1 MDNMSAK
8 FTFSQGEQTQFLDSL
23 YKQYQS
29 DKNSVDLSWQKFFEG
44 MDYAVGQGL
53 ADSATS
59 SDTGHDSALVEA
71 YINAYRK
78 LGHLGAYLNPLN
90 TQPSLPNALSAELH
104 GLKDID
110 RSKKFYPVNLAKHDA
125 GFTFDEIDKLLK
137 ETYCGSIGAE
147 FRDSD
152 SIEFVTWIQDKM
164 ESCRNKPVYSAEKKL
179 GILHELIKAEGFES
193 FLQARYLGQKRFSVE
208 GVDTLIPFLQG
219 LTESVAKLDVE
230 EICLGMA
237 HRGRLNVLTN
247 YMGKTYE
254 LMLKEFEGL
263 DFNPMAIDGDVKY
276 HMGYVNEK
284 KFQDKNI
291 RLFLCPNPSHLEAVN
306 PVVEGFVRARQRL
319 IKDKNRKLILPI
331 LIHGDAAATGQGIV
345 AETYNLS
352 ELPGYTT
359 GGTIHIIVNNQVG
372 FTTNPEE
379 GRSCRYA
386 SGLAKFINAPVLHV
400 NGDDPE
406 AVVWCAE
413 IAGEY
418 RQRFQKDIVVE
429 ITGYRRYGHN
439 ETDEPSF
446 TQPIMYKKIAAHL
459 TVMNLYG
466 QKLIAEKILT
476 ADAFQEKITKF
487 RARMQEAHD
496 LVKGKDF
503 DKEKFK
509 SKIPKSY
516 NGIFDYIENSEKDFE
531 TSPKTGLAIKKLCEL
546 GRKIAQVPQGFT
558 PHPKIVRL
566 LESRN
571 QMLEGEGSCDWAFAE
586 LLAFGTLA
594 EEGHDVRLSGQDCL
608 RGTFSSRHAVISDF
622 ETGKRL
628 ELLNQLFAQNLEHQ
642 PRVEILNSPLSEQG
656 VMGFDFGYNV
666 ADPNALVCW
675 EAQFGDF
682 SNGAQII
689 IDQFLVASEAKWKQT
704 SGLVLLLP
712 HGYEGMGPEHSSARL
727 ERFLQLCGNFNMQ
740 VAIPTTAAQY
750 FHILRRQ
757 LYRPF
762 RKPLVIMSPKSLL
775 RSDRV
780 LSKLIDFEGQKFKE
794 VLADDKPT
802 KNCRKVLFCTG
813 KIYYEIVEMM
823 EKNNITDVSVN
834 RVEQLYPFPKTQIKK
849 VLENY
854 ENIHSVV
861 WIQEEPQNM
870 GAWTFVQ
877 PRLIDIMS
885 SKQRLQYVGRRDS
898 GTTAEGANKAHVMEQ
913 NRIITEALK

>member
-1 MDNMSAK
+1 MENTLAK
-8 FTFSQGEQTQFLDSL
+8 FTFSQGDQAQFLDQL
-23 YKQYQS
+23 YQQYKA
-29 DKNSVDLSWQKFFEG
+29 DKGSVDLSWQKFFEG
-44 MDYAVGQGL
+44 MDF
-53 ADSATS
+53 ATGRDFS
-59 SDTGHDSALVEA
+59 EGNSETGHDSALVEA

-78 LGHLGAYLNPLN
+78 LGHLGAYLNPLDDK
-90 TQPSLPNALSAELH
+90 PALPQDLAAEFH

-110 RSKKFYPVNLAKHDA
+110 RLKKFFPVNLAKHEA
-125 GFTFDEIDKLLK
+125 GFTFDEIDILLK
-137 ETYCGSIGAE
+137 ETYCGKIGAE

-152 SIEFVTWIQDKM
+152 NIEFVKWIQDKM
-164 ESCRNKPVYSAEKKL
+164 EACRNKPMISIERKKFIFENL
-179 GILHELIKAEGFES
+179 VRAEGFES
-193 FLQARYLGQKRFSVE
+193 FLQARYLGQKRFSIE
-208 GVDTLIPFLQG
+208 GVDSLIPFLQG
-219 LTESVAKLDVE
+219 LTETVAKLEVE

-263 DFNPMAIDGDVKY
+263 EFNPMAIDGDVKY

-284 KFQDKNI
+284 KFNDCNV

-319 IKDKNRKLILPI
+319 VGDKNRKKILPI

-352 ELPGYTT
+352 ELTGYTT
-359 GGTIHIIVNNQVG
+359 GGTVHIIVNNQVG

-379 GRSCRYA
+379 GRSCRYS

-400 NGDDPE
+400 NADDPE
-406 AVVWCAE
+406 AVIWCAE

-418 RQRFQKDIVVE
+418 RQKFQKDIVVE
-429 ITGYRRYGHN
+429 ITGYRRHGHN

-446 TQPIMYKKIAAHL
+446 TQPIMYKKIAARA

-466 QKLIAEKILT
+466 QQLIAEKVLT
-476 ADAFQEKITKF
+476 KESFDAMVAEF
-487 RARMQEAHD
+487 RARMQSAYD
-496 LVKGKDF
+496 LVKSSDF
-503 DKEKFK
+503 NKEKFK
-509 SKIPKSY
+509 SPIPKSY
-516 NGIFDYIENSEKDFE
+516 GGIFSYVESSEKDFE
-531 TSPKTGLAIKKLCEL
+531 SSPKTGVPVKKLLEI
-546 GRKIAQVPQGFT
+546 GKKIAQVPTTFK

-566 LESRN
+566 LETRN
-571 QMLEGEGSCDWAFAE
+571 QMLAGEGACDWAFAE
-586 LLAFGTLA
+586 LLAFATLA
-594 EEGHDVRLSGQDCL
+594 DEKHDVRLSGQDCL

-628 ELLNQLFAQNLEHQ
+628 ELLNQVSDKQS
-642 PRVEILNSPLSEQG
+642 RVEILNSPLSEQG
-656 VMGFDFGYNV
+656 VVGFDFGYNV

-727 ERFLQLCGNFNMQ
+727 ERFLQLCGNLNMQ

-757 LYRPF
+757 LYREF

-775 RSDRV
+775 RSARV
-780 LSKLIDFEGQKFKE
+780 NSKLADFEGQNFNE
-794 VLADDKPT
+794 VIADQT
-802 KNCRKVLFCTG
+802 AKNARRLLFCTG

-823 EKNNITDVSVN
+823 EKNKVIDISVN
-834 RVEQLYPFPKTQIKK
+834 RVEQLYPFPKAQVQKILEQNAGVEQI
-849 VLENY
+849 
-854 ENIHSVV
+854 V

-870 GAWTFVQ
+870 GAWTFIQ
-877 PRLIDIMS
+877 PRIMEILS
-885 SKQRLQYVGRRDS
+885 SKQKLKYVGRRDS
-898 GTTAEGANKAHVMEQ
+898 GTTAEGSNKAHVMEQ